1 MYPAY
6 RLTVVKFET
15 KKKQIKQTVSSKIL
29 PFLREEKSIDTQKK
43 KNTKTTTSEEI
54 K

>member
-1 MYPAY
+1 MGKECAY

-29 PFLREEKSIDTQKK
+29 PFLREEKSIDTKK
-43 KNTKTTTSEEI
+43 KKKRYKNYYE
-54 K
+54 